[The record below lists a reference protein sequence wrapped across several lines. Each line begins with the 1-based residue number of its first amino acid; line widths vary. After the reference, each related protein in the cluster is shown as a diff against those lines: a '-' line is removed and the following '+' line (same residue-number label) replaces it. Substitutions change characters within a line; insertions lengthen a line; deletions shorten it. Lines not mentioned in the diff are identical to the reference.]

1 MKLDLPSR
9 ETERQIDRTTAKNI
23 QRERKPER
31 DKQSGERQRQGEIKI
46 EAEPVRG
53 GLNPCPQC
61 ESQNYG
67 TRKSKWLKFRERYKK
82 RKK

>member
-1 MKLDLPSR
+1 MKFNLPSR
-9 ETERQIDRTTAKNI
+9 ETERQIDRKTAKNI
-23 QRERKPER
+23 HRERKTER
-31 DKQSGERQRQGEIKI
+31 DKQIGERQGEIKI

-61 ESQNYG
+61 ESQIYG

-82 RKK
+82 R